1 MQITEYIFVMSKK
14 NLDTTQSGK
23 KSKGRIALTV
33 LAFVFASACFGYTWT
48 ELESLKNNVKKGTIE
63 QEIEEI
69 EETFEIP
76 IYTPLDTFTVSL
88 KPGVDGTEHVLY
100 VGLTLRLK
108 DPRSQE
114 LLKRFLPE
122 IRSRLVMLFSQ
133 QTMEELSTREGK
145 QQLVHQ
151 VEKELAS
158 PLSGKQ
164 TVKVTDVL
172 FNIFILR

>member
-1 MQITEYIFVMSKK
+1 MSKK

-23 KSKGRIALTV
+23 KSKGRTVLTT
-33 LAFVFASACFGYTWT
+33 LAFVLASACFGYTWT
-48 ELESLKNNVKKGTIE
+48 ELESLKNNIKSGTIE
-63 QEIEEI
+63 HELEELEETIEE
-69 EETFEIP
+69 P

-88 KPGVDGTEHVLY
+88 KPGADGTEHVLY

-114 LLKRFLPE
+114 LIRRFLPE
-122 IRSRLVMLFSQ
+122 IRSRLLMLFSQ
-133 QTMEELSTREGK
+133 QTMEELNTRDGK
-145 QQLVHQ
+145 QQLVRQ
-151 VEKELAS
+151 IEQELAN